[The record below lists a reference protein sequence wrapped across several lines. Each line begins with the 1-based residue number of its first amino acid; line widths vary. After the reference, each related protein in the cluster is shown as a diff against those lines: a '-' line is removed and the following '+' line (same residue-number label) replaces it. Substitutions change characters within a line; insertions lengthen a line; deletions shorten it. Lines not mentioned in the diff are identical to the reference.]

1 MAGCF
6 FFNSKLKCLVI
17 FANGQLKC
25 LIIVVLSVK
34 ETKFLT
40 EEGIYS
46 VIETCQVSDSWS
58 LLIRTIGSIF
68 NNPESLMLSFR
79 KEHSQRANKE
89 ELQSMVVDLD
99 KDTDDMEVGSSAAS
113 SGVEVGSGTTA
124 RLKDDEVTVDVA
136 AVRRVYA
143 RLYEIPKHLFQ
154 AALVN
159 AVISL
164 SRAVEMDLKYH
175 HAYDRDPNYLNIFVI
190 VMEIPLL
197 HSPEFIECATPQICK
212 AMVLLPVSAQAKLA
226 RVWSRFTSAQIKLM
240 VDYLQQLIT
249 LKVVSMPWTHM
260 SSVNDN
266 DTITSAA
273 RVLKI
278 LYYASILGG
287 CTDPSEVLEEE
298 ARQNEEASENLAE
311 LLQDA
316 VGRGEPKEKSTVRQD
331 PLEKELGVKAI
342 DCREPAVAF
351 VDFVN
356 EPLSDVIE
364 MEKDYTYY
372 RAESDDKFSFMTHP
386 FLLTTTVKS
395 LGMYFDNRIRMLQER
410 RTSIYQTLV
419 HGAPTTPYLRLPI
432 RRDHI
437 IDDALVAVSTPCGHV
452 MSFKVE
458 SWKI

>member
-1 MAGCF
+1 MLYLF
-6 FFNSKLKCLVI
+6 F
-17 FANGQLKC
+17 A
-25 LIIVVLSVK
+25 LSAK

-46 VIETCQVSDSWS
+46 VIETCQQSNSWS

-68 NNPESLMLSFR
+68 NNPESLVLSFR
-79 KEHSQRANKE
+79 KEHSQQVNKE
-89 ELQSMVVDLD
+89 ELQSMAVDLD
-99 KDTDDMEVGSSAAS
+99 KDTDDMEVCSAGTSTVFDTAS
-113 SGVEVGSGTTA
+113 STKV
-124 RLKDDEVTVDVA
+124 RLKDDEVTVDVD
-136 AVRRVYA
+136 AVRRVYM
-143 RLYEIPKHLFQ
+143 RLYDIPKHLFQ

-164 SRAVEMDLKYH
+164 SRAIEMDLKYH
-175 HAYDRDPNYLNIFVI
+175 GAYDRDPNYLNIFI
-190 VMEIPLL
+190 IIMEIPVL

-212 AMVLLPVSAQAKLA
+212 AMGLLPVSAQAKLA
-226 RVWSRFTSAQIKLM
+226 RVWSRFTPAQIKVM

-249 LKVVSMPWTHM
+249 LKVISMPWSHA

-266 DTITSAA
+266 DAITSAA

-278 LYYASILGG
+278 LCHASIIGG
-287 CTDPSEVLEEE
+287 STDPPNVLEEE
-298 ARQNEEASENLAE
+298 ARQNVEATENLAE
-311 LLQDA
+311 LLQGA

-351 VDFVN
+351 ADFVN
-356 EPLSDVIE
+356 EPLSDAIE

-372 RAESDDKFSFMTHP
+372 RAETEDKFSFMTHP

-410 RTSIYQTLV
+410 RTSIFQTLV

-437 IDDALVAVSTPCGHV
+437 IDDALVAVSMTCH
-452 MSFKVE
+452 
-458 SWKI
+458 